1 MEKHV
6 NNLSRSCYYQI
17 RNIGK
22 IRKCLTTDA
31 CRTLVQANVT
41 SRLDY
46 ANSLLY
52 GLPDT
57 LLCKLQRVQNAAAR
71 LITRTQRRDHI
82 TPVLVELHWLPVEQ
96 RLAYKILLYT
106 FKATKG
112 DAPSYIGDLL
122 EVHQPTRNLRSNA
135 RSLLVVPKTRTVT
148 YGDRSFS
155 SAAANLW
162 NDIPESMKNAN
173 SIDIFKRQL
182 KTRLFTQ
189 AFKDYL

>member
-1 MEKHV
+1 MV
-6 NNLSRSCYYQI
+6 
-17 RNIGK
+17 K
-22 IRKCLTTDA
+22 IRLHP
-31 CRTLVQANVT
+31 TLVICVE
-41 SRLDY
+41 LK
-46 ANSLLY
+46 SLLY

-82 TPVLVELHWLPVEQ
+82 TPVLMELHWLPVEQ
-96 RLAYKILLYT
+96 RLTYKILLYT

-189 AFKDYL
+189 AFKDYLWVFVIDFPLFGILINSFWNVIWIVWFHNV